1 MTEVLPETLPGDFVE
16 WDEACQSAKPAQPA
30 CREPDTGVGVVSNPA
45 AQVEEHHCAAAPP
58 GQAVVASVDKL
69 RFSAPRPNGAT
80 ATAKM
85 RALDEIPRHS
95 LWANAVETIRVTRRR
110 WPIVLGASV
119 APVVILAALIPMFDH
134 GNVPSV
140 RPVAAPAPTM
150 SESQQ
155 SEDAAPARAHSTVT
169 VPKSTAAAT
178 TAGEAQTSS
187 EATSRPGQKNARLS
201 PDPPMM
207 YDQLHTPTRLR
218 IKANL
223 AEQASPPSGGFVA
236 TDIHGL
242 DNTNAIGAVFG
253 SPKRPRVQIAS
264 QQVVSPRESREQI
277 ESRQVIT
284 VPPNVALD
292 LLIQKRP
299 PAYPSI
305 AKTAK
310 VSGTIVLAATISKTG
325 NVEDLRVVSGP
336 YMLRTSSVDAVR
348 DWRFK
353 PYMLNGQ
360 PMAIETT
367 INLHFSLN

>member
-16 WDEACQSAKPAQPA
+16 WDEASGSAKPAQPA
-30 CREPDTGVGVVSNPA
+30 SRESGAGVGVVSSPA
-45 AQVEEHHCAAAPP
+45 AQVEEHLCAAASP
-58 GQAVVASVDKL
+58 GQAVAVSIDKL

-85 RALDEIPRHS
+85 MLDEILPHS
-95 LWANAVETIRVTRRR
+95 LRANALETIRATRRR
-110 WPIVLGASV
+110 WPIIAGASF
-119 APVVILAALIPMFDH
+119 ALAVILAAMINMFDH
-134 GNVPSV
+134 GSVPPV
-140 RPVAAPAPTM
+140 KPVAAPAPSM
-150 SESQQ
+150 SESPQP
-155 SEDAAPARAHSTVT
+155 EDAAPKRAHSTVT

-178 TAGEAQTSS
+178 ASGAEQTGS
-187 EATSRPGQKNARLS
+187 EAAPRPVQKNARLS
-201 PDPPMM
+201 LDPM
-207 YDQLHTPTRLR
+207 YDQLHTPTRLG

-223 AEQASPPSGGFVA
+223 AEQASPPPGGFVA

-277 ESRQVIT
+277 DSRQVIT